1 MFPALQSLSDDL
13 KALVATAAPAMV
25 GVHSKRSRS
34 SGFVWRPGLIVT
46 ADEALAEDSDFS
58 LLLPG
63 GATTKATLAGRDP
76 TTDIA
81 LLRIDDTTLPAIPL
95 AASQPAAG
103 ELAVVAGSQ
112 EGSVTAALGIVAL
125 SAGAWRSLRGGEIDA
140 RIELELALR
149 RGAEGGVVLD
159 PAGQAIGMA
168 VFGPR
173 RRVIVIP
180 ATTIE
185 RVAARLQSHGR
196 IGRGYLGLALQAVS
210 LPEGG
215 IGAMVMGVD
224 AGGPAVGVHQG
235 DVFTRWNG
243 QAIASLQTL
252 LRSLGPDSIGT
263 TVSVDIRRAGQPITL
278 SLTIGERPPA

>member
-1 MFPALQSLSDDL
+1 
-13 KALVATAAPAMV
+13 
-25 GVHSKRSRS
+25 
-34 SGFVWRPGLIVT
+34 
-46 ADEALAEDSDFS
+46 
-58 LLLPG
+58 
-63 GATTKATLAGRDP
+63 
-76 TTDIA
+76 
-81 LLRIDDTTLPAIPL
+81 
-95 AASQPAAG
+95 
-103 ELAVVAGSQ
+103 
-112 EGSVTAALGIVAL
+112 
-125 SAGAWRSLRGGEIDA
+125 
-140 RIELELALR
+140 
-149 RGAEGGVVLD
+149 VLD